1 MTDRSRLRQFII
13 DYFSD
18 EELSDLTFDYFP
30 EVNRIY
36 ASGMTK
42 GQRVRELIDFADRH
56 GRMTHLTTALEKAR
70 PEGYC
75 EFFAVEYEEPPR

>member
-18 EELSDLTFDYFP
+18 EELTDLTFDYFS

-42 GQRVRELIDFADRH
+42 GQKVRELIDFADRH
-56 GRMTHLTTALEKAR
+56 GRGNADTGHQGVID
-70 PEGYC
+70 PDPQG
-75 EFFAVEYEEPPR
+75 